1 MHRNSILFIITD
13 FGSFNNFLSEL
24 CFSLIKKHDFKVS
37 VICSSDKVIDFENKF
52 DFASIGIRFH
62 FVEIPRGYDIL
73 EQIRSSK
80 KINSIIEI
88 EQPDIIHAHFTT
100 AIFTTLLLKKSKTKI
115 WGTFHG
121 LGFPVS
127 KGFKKMMFIILEYF
141 CFSRLEKIIVLNEI
155 DFNSVPGKFRSH
167 LLKNT
172 CLGLGCDLKKFD
184 KEKFSSND
192 KMNLKNEFK
201 INKQFVLAFTG
212 RFVYFKGFDIVA
224 KLFIE
229 LSKKHNGIFKL
240 ILIGG
245 RDKAHITGLK
255 SEVEEQF
262 FNHPDVISIGF
273 TKEVNK
279 YLSIVDL
286 FVFPSK
292 KEGIP
297 ISITEALAIGI
308 PVVTFNSRGC
318 NELVK
323 DRYNGILIDDN
334 LKKSEE
340 INLFIS
346 AIEKLSKDK
355 ELYNILKTNAI
366 NDREDLSRENYIR
379 EHIDLYINSQNLDAR

>member
-1 MHRNSILFIITD
+1 MHKNSILFIITD

-24 CFSLIKKHDFKVS
+24 CFSLIKKHDFKIS

-52 DFASIGIRFH
+52 DFESIGIHFH
-62 FVEIPRGYDIL
+62 FVEIPRGYNIL
-73 EQIRSSK
+73 KQINASK
-80 KINSIIEI
+80 QINSIIEI

-100 AIFTTLLLKKSKTKI
+100 AIFTTLLLKKFKTKI

-127 KGFKKMMFIILEYF
+127 KGLKKIMYIIMEYF

-155 DFNSVPGKFRSH
+155 DFINVPKSFRSR
-167 LLKNT
+167 LIKNT
-172 CLGLGCDLKKFD
+172 CLGLGCDIQKFD
-184 KEKFSSND
+184 KKNFSADMKSL
-192 KMNLKNEFK
+192 LKKELK
-201 INKQFVLAFTG
+201 IDQQFILAFTG

-229 LSKKHNGIFKL
+229 LSKKHNGLFKL

-245 RDKAHITGLK
+245 LDKIHITGLK
-255 SEVEEQF
+255 KEEEKLF

-279 YLSIVDL
+279 YLAIVDL
-286 FVFPSK
+286 FIFPSK

-297 ISITEALAIGI
+297 ISITEALVMGI

-323 DRYNGILIDDN
+323 DGYNGILIDEN
-334 LKKSEE
+334 LHESEE
-340 INLFIS
+340 INLFVK
-346 AIEKLSKDK
+346 AIERLSDDK
-355 ELYNILKTNAI
+355 ELYNMFRINALH
-366 NDREDLSRENYIR
+366 DRENLSRENYIN
-379 EHIDLYINSQNLDAR
+379 ENINWYHHVLC